1 MPSDVS
7 RALLIIVIYLVALAV
22 VLGVTLSA
30 YRAGKV
36 SRWVVAGGL
45 AVVLGV
51 QPMVVAGA
59 AGTDFTDSTLG
70 LAVFMFVGTL
80 AGAAWAPRGQQP
92 TRL

>member
-1 MPSDVS
+1 MPSDGS
-7 RALLIIVIYLVALAV
+7 RALLIIVIYIVALAI

-30 YRAGKV
+30 YRDGKV

-51 QPMVVAGA
+51 QPFVPASA
-59 AGTDFTDSTLG
+59 ADTDITDFTLG

-80 AGAAWAPRGQQP
+80 AGVAWALPHRFDDP
-92 TRL
+92 